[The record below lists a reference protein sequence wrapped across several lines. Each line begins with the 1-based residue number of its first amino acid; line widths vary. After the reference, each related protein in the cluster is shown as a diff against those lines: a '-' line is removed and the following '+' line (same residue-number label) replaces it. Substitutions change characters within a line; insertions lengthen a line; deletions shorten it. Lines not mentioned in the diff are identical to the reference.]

1 MCQTKVSGLGKMPKG
16 PQGQKRPADV
26 IGNAVRVMQIATG
39 EVQDNPRDPALEYAR
54 KGGLK
59 GGKAR
64 AKKLSDRKRREIAR
78 KGALARWGKKKR
90 AKRSTE

>member
-1 MCQTKVSGLGKMPKG
+1 MPKG

-26 IGNAVRVMQIATG
+26 IGNAVHVMRIATG
-39 EVQDNPRDPALEYAR
+39 EVEETGRDPGTEANR

-64 AKKLSDRKRREIAR
+64 ADSLSPERRKEIAQ
-78 KGALARWGKKKR
+78 KAASKRW
-90 AKRSTE
+90 AK